1 MGPVAAPRDLLAERE
16 LERTMDLKLMKRV
29 QEQRGQTMVEF
40 AIVLPVLC
48 LLLFGAC
55 QFGILFNNY
64 VTLTDAVRAGARKAA
79 VSRQITG
86 TTPRQACIDQIKASA
101 SDLDQSKLVPD
112 CQSDWQPSSTVTV
125 TATYPYQISL
135 MGLVIASGNLKS
147 TTQERVE

>member
-1 MGPVAAPRDLLAERE
+1 
-16 LERTMDLKLMKRV
+16 MDRKPTKRV
-29 QEQRGQTMVEF
+29 REEHGQTMVEF

-48 LLLFGAC
+48 LLLFGAI

-86 TTPRQACIDQIKASA
+86 TTPRQACLDQIRASA

-112 CQSDWQPSSTVTV
+112 CQSDWQPTSTVTV
-125 TATYPYQISL
+125 TATYPYSINL
-135 MGLVIASGNLKS
+135 MGVVIASGNLRS

>member
-1 MGPVAAPRDLLAERE
+1 MN
-16 LERTMDLKLMKRV
+16 LEPMKRV

-48 LLLFGAC
+48 LLLFGAI

-101 SDLDQSKLVPD
+101 SDLDLSKLTPS
-112 CQSDWQPSSTVTV
+112 CSSDWQPTSTVTV
-125 TATYPYQISL
+125 TATYPYSISL
-135 MGLVIASGNLKS
+135 LGLVVASGNLKS

>member
-1 MGPVAAPRDLLAERE
+1 
-16 LERTMDLKLMKRV
+16 MKRLHD
-29 QEQRGQTMVEF
+29 ERGQTMVEF

-48 LLLFGAC
+48 LLLFGAI

-101 SDLDQSKLVPD
+101 ADLDQTKLQADCVPD
-112 CQSDWQPSSTVTV
+112 TNWQAASNVTV
-125 TATYPYQISL
+125 TATYPYSISL
-135 MGLVIASGNLKS
+135 LGLVVASGNLKS

>member
-1 MGPVAAPRDLLAERE
+1 
-16 LERTMDLKLMKRV
+16 
-29 QEQRGQTMVEF
+29 MVEF

-48 LLLFGAC
+48 LLLFGAI

-101 SDLDQSKLVPD
+101 ADLDQTKLQPD
-112 CQSDWQPSSTVTV
+112 CTSDWQATSTVTV
-125 TATYPYQISL
+125 TATYPYSISL
-135 MGLVIASGNLKS
+135 LGLVVASGNLRS